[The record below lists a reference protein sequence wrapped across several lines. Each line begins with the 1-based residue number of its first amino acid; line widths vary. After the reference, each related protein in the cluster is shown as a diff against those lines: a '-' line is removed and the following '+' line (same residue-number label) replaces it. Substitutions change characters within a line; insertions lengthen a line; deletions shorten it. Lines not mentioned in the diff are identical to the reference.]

1 MSIPALSSK
10 LRSNFKIGVFDSGV
24 GGLTVLRELTAQ
36 MPHESF
42 IYFGDTARV
51 PYGNR
56 SKDEILRF
64 VREIIA
70 WMMTQDVKMIIMAC
84 NTSSA
89 LVLEEVRSE
98 FQIPILGI
106 ILPGAKAAVKSGKR
120 IGVVST
126 QATADSNAYQQA
138 VLEIDRTAKVWQVG
152 CQDFVPLIEGDRIHD
167 PYTLSVAKR
176 YLEPLIADGIDTLV
190 YGCTHYPHL
199 APVFKQILPET
210 IKLVDPARY
219 LTVAAM
225 QELKI
230 LRLRRSKTAQA
241 SQMDTQTD
249 THQMPAPS
257 NPAPSNPARSGSAQT
272 TEFYVSGD
280 SQQFAKV
287 STQWLGFEPLV
298 NRVAVETLES
308 IHVST
313 SPHTLVADSAA
324 RTSSAQTEPAR
335 TEPARQ
341 AAA

>member
-24 GGLTVLRELTAQ
+24 GGLTVLNEMRAQ
-36 MPHESF
+36 MPNESV

-56 SKDEILRF
+56 SKSEILRF

-70 WMMTQDVKMIIMAC
+70 WMVGLEVKMIIMAC

-98 FQIPILGI
+98 FPIPILGI
-106 ILPGAKAAVKSGKR
+106 ILPGARAAVKSGQR

-138 VLEIDRTAKVWQVG
+138 IVEVNPLAKVWQVG
-152 CQDFVPLIEGDRIHD
+152 CQDFVPLIESDRIHD
-167 PYTLSVAKR
+167 PYTLAVAKR
-176 YLEPLIADGIDTLV
+176 YLDPLVAEGIDTLV

-199 APVFKQILPET
+199 APVFKQILPKNIT
-210 IKLVDPARY
+210 LVDPAKH

-230 LRLRRSKTAQA
+230 LRLRRSAAA
-241 SQMDTQTD
+241 SQVSDR
-249 THQMPAPS
+249 A
-257 NPAPSNPARSGSAQT
+257 

-280 SQQFAKV
+280 PDHFAQVSQ
-287 STQWLGFEPLV
+287 QWLGYKPLV
-298 NRVAVETLES
+298 TQVPVSVLEM
-308 IHVST
+308 IH
-313 SPHTLVADSAA
+313 A
-324 RTSSAQTEPAR
+324 TSSSVGDR
-335 TEPARQ
+335 
-341 AAA
+341 

>member
-24 GGLTVLRELTAQ
+24 GGLTVLNEMRAQ
-36 MPHESF
+36 MPHESV

-56 SKDEILRF
+56 SKSEILRF

-70 WMMTQDVKMIIMAC
+70 WMVGLEVKMIIMAC

-98 FQIPILGI
+98 FPIPILGI
-106 ILPGAKAAVKSGKR
+106 ILPGARAAVKSGQR

-138 VLEIDRTAKVWQVG
+138 IVEVNPLAKVWQVG
-152 CQDFVPLIEGDRIHD
+152 CQDFVPLIESDRIHD
-167 PYTLSVAKR
+167 PYTLAVAKR
-176 YLEPLIADGIDTLV
+176 YLDPLVAEGIDTLV

-199 APVFKQILPET
+199 APVFKQILPKNIT
-210 IKLVDPARY
+210 LVDPAKH

-230 LRLRRSKTAQA
+230 LRLRRSAA
-241 SQMDTQTD
+241 SSQVSDR
-249 THQMPAPS
+249 A
-257 NPAPSNPARSGSAQT
+257 

-280 SQQFAKV
+280 PDHFAQV
-287 STQWLGFEPLV
+287 SRQWLGYKPV
-298 NRVAVETLES
+298 VTQVPVSVLEM
-308 IHVST
+308 IH
-313 SPHTLVADSAA
+313 A
-324 RTSSAQTEPAR
+324 TSSSVGDR
-335 TEPARQ
+335 
-341 AAA
+341 